1 MFTTIKHFGIIV
13 SVCSLAACSVF
24 TQNESLNFPNYND
37 HSTELYPEGYENI
50 GNYTDA
56 PVGTHEVSV
65 PDSPHV
71 SAYHPP
77 TSPKDV
83 DHQWINSQ
91 NENEYTIEIAESDKA
106 STVASSLQKAP
117 ASERKAEVK
126 YQSGDRTLYKGIYG
140 TYQTM
145 DSAQAALHALP
156 PEIQSNAHIK
166 TWSNIKGAVGN

>member
-1 MFTTIKHFGIIV
+1 MLTAIKHAGIIV
-13 SVCSLAACSVF
+13 SVCSLAACSAF
-24 TQNESLNFPNYND
+24 SPNNNLNFPSYND
-37 HSTELYPEGYENI
+37 QSTELYPEGYENI

-56 PVGTHEVSV
+56 PSGTHEVAV

-71 SAYHPP
+71 SAYRPP
-77 TSPKDV
+77 TSSKDV

-106 STVASSLQKAP
+106 STVANSLQKAP
-117 ASERKAEVK
+117 ASERKAEVE

-140 TYQTM
+140 TYRTM

-156 PEIQSNAHIK
+156 AEIQSNARIK
-166 TWSNIKGAVGN
+166 TWSNVKGAVGN